1 MIDIDAIFSNENY
14 KEEVVLMK
22 KDIYQAS
29 SEKFLEDVK
38 TEIKWRYKN
47 QQRFADSL
55 YISRKALNRV
65 LNNIEELTIYWIRL
79 FCEKLG
85 LDYRTYLN
93 REKD

>member
-1 MIDIDAIFSNENY
+1 
-14 KEEVVLMK
+14 MK
-22 KDIYQAS
+22 KDIYQTS

-47 QQRFADSL
+47 QQRFADTL

-65 LNNIEELTIYWIRL
+65 LNNIDELTIYWIRL